1 MLDCKQG
8 VGFREEFILQQG
20 VDFSWELPESL
31 EKMSYQRFI
40 VILLLMI
47 MIVIVGYF
55 LAVFDNIHNVL
66 KMLTMKIQV

>member
-1 MLDCKQG
+1 MLDCKRG
-8 VGFREEFILQQG
+8 VEFREEFILQQG

-47 MIVIVGYF
+47 MIMIVGYF
-55 LAVFDNIHNVL
+55 FAVFDNIHNVL
-66 KMLTMKIQV
+66 KMLTMKTQV